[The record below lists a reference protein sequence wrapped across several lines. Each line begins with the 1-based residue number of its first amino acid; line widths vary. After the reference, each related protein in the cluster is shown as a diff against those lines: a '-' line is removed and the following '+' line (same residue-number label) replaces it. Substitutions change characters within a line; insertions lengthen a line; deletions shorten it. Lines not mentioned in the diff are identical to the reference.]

1 MPSLNELL
9 NTPERRPQVLAAC
22 AELVEDE
29 LNRAKGM
36 SGIAL
41 RTAFSVIQALDKEFV
56 RKALDKLFD
65 DFIGR
70 LEPFWSQ
77 TTPSNVEQEWSRK
90 APDVADALLGA
101 ADAKVARAKNQT
113 VQKVYK
119 KLRPKAAP
127 YVENAVPGLA
137 QVLTS
142 FA

>member
-1 MPSLNELL
+1 M
-9 NTPERRPQVLAAC
+9 
-22 AELVEDE
+22 EDE

-101 ADAKVARAKNQT
+101 ADAKVARAKKPNCSKSL
-113 VQKVYK
+113 QK
-119 KLRPKAAP
+119 AP
-127 YVENAVPGLA
+127 P
-137 QVLTS
+137 
-142 FA
+142 